1 MELGGNHLE
10 APGDRDDKAALAR
23 GLLETSIDCIKLM
36 EPNGNILFVN
46 EAGVSLLEAECAEA
60 LIGKTWVDLWPEDS
74 RARARSALED
84 AALGATTCFTASCPS
99 LKGVLKWWDVT
110 VAPVRDRDGRVNQIM
125 ATSRDISKQKAL
137 AELLETSAVK
147 FRALANSISQLA
159 WMADASGNVYW
170 YNDRWFDYTGTTLEE
185 MRGWGWRA
193 AHDPLHVD
201 RVVQKITE
209 CFQSGEPWEDTF
221 PLRGK
226 DGRYR
231 WFLSRANP
239 VRDNEGKIA
248 VWCGT
253 NTDITEEL
261 AARQRLERK
270 ARLIDLSHEAILVRD
285 HEDKI
290 DLWNSGCEDLFG
302 YSREEAVGAR
312 CDELLRT
319 EFPRGKAEIEKALKE
334 HGRWNGELM
343 HRARDGSP
351 VWVESRQQALCSGEN
366 TVIIECD
373 RDTRERRANDEIR
386 NLLIGELSHRV
397 KNSLAIVQAFAAQ
410 TGRRATSVGQFLR
423 DFGGR
428 IDAMSAAHNLLDDT
442 EWSGANLRALIESQ
456 TIEQFGSDRSVSI
469 HGDSVVLSARTAF
482 QLALILHELATNA
495 QKHGALSD
503 PNGRLDIG
511 WENSREDNDNVEIVW
526 RESGGPVVRA
536 PKGRGFG
543 LLLLDRS
550 RNTNFL
556 TVDIAFEPAGVVCK
570 MRVDQLVAG
579 AAAPLFKFASTPR
592 GA

>member
-1 MELGGNHLE
+1 
-10 APGDRDDKAALAR
+10 
-23 GLLETSIDCIKLM
+23 
-36 EPNGNILFVN
+36 
-46 EAGVSLLEAECAEA
+46 
-60 LIGKTWVDLWPEDS
+60 
-74 RARARSALED
+74 
-84 AALGATTCFTASCPS
+84 
-99 LKGVLKWWDVT
+99 
-110 VAPVRDRDGRVNQIM
+110 M

-137 AELLETSAVK
+137 AELLETSTVK
-147 FRALANSISQLA
+147 FRALANSIAQLA
-159 WMADASGNVYW
+159 WMADPSGYVYW
-170 YNDRWFDYTGTTLEE
+170 YNDRWFDYTGATLEE
-185 MRGWGWRA
+185 MRGWGWRSV
-193 AHDPLHVD
+193 HDPLHVD
-201 RVVQKITE
+201 RVARKITE

-239 VRDNEGKIA
+239 VRDDKGRIA

-253 NTDITEEL
+253 NTDITDEL
-261 AARQRLERK
+261 TYRQRLERK

-302 YSREEAVGAR
+302 YSRDEAVGAH

-319 EFPRGKAEIEKALKE
+319 EFPGGKSEIEKALKE

-351 VWVESRQQALCSGEN
+351 VWVESRQQALCSGEK

-373 RDTRERRANDEIR
+373 RDTSERRANDEIR
-386 NLLIGELSHRV
+386 DLLIGELSHRV

-410 TGRRATSVGQFLR
+410 TGRRATSVAQFLR

-442 EWSGANLRALIESQ
+442 EWSGADLRALIESQ
-456 TIEQFGSDRSVSI
+456 TIERLGSNRSVSI
-469 HGDSVVLSARTAF
+469 HGNPVVLSARTGF
-482 QLALILHELATNA
+482 QLALLLHELATNA

-503 PNGRLDIG
+503 PNGRVDIG
-511 WENSREDNDNVEIVW
+511 WDNARGDKDKVEIVW

-536 PKGRGFG
+536 PQVKGFG
-543 LLLLDRS
+543 LSLLDRS

-556 TVDIAFEPAGVVCK
+556 SVEIAFEPAGVVCR
-570 MRVDQLVAG
+570 MCVDQLVAG
-579 AAAPLFKFASTPR
+579 AAAPLFNFASTTHRRP
-592 GA
+592 